1 MAGGRLA
8 EIKDIALEVKDQLK
22 QDNVPVASAGVAF
35 FGFLALFPAMAA
47 TISIYGLV
55 RSPEEITDQINDV
68 LSNAPESTR
77 DFLSDQLSDIASSA
91 GGGLGVVVVIGII
104 ASIWSASAAIKHLI
118 AALNNVY
125 GFRETRGFVGLRGTA
140 LLFTFGAIVMLV
152 AAVFGLAILPAL
164 LAALELGDAGRIA
177 IGILRFPL
185 LILLMSVAISVLY
198 NLGPNRPFTRFR
210 WTTVGAI
217 MGTIAWIIASGL
229 LSIYTANS
237 GEFSG
242 GAATLGAITALL
254 LWLYATAFCVL
265 LGAEVDSARE
275 TLAARRTAADREEID
290 RKYEAATRSQQGKA
304 ALGGAL
310 LGTALGFVAR
320 KIDAD

>member
-35 FGFLALFPAMAA
+35 FGFLALFPALAA

-55 RSPEEITDQINDV
+55 RSPDEITDQIND
-68 LSNAPESTR
+68 LLESAPESTR
-77 DFLSDQLSDIASSA
+77 LFLSDQLSEIASSA
-91 GGGLGVVVVIGII
+91 GGGLGLVAGIGII
-104 ASIWSASAAIKHLI
+104 ASVWSASAAIKHLI
-118 AALNNVY
+118 AALNNIY

-140 LLFTFGAIVMLV
+140 LAFTFGAILMLV
-152 AAVFGLAILPAL
+152 VAVFGLAILPAL
-164 LAALELGDAGRIA
+164 LAAVEFGDAGRII
-177 IGILRFPL
+177 IGILRFPV

-198 NLGPNRPFTRFR
+198 NLGPNRPFMRFR
-210 WTTVGAI
+210 WTTIGAI

-275 TLAARRTAADREEID
+275 TLAARRKAADRAEID
-290 RKYEAATRSQQGKA
+290 RRYEAATRTQQGKA

-310 LGTALGFVAR
+310 LGTALGFIAR
-320 KIDAD
+320 KVDGD